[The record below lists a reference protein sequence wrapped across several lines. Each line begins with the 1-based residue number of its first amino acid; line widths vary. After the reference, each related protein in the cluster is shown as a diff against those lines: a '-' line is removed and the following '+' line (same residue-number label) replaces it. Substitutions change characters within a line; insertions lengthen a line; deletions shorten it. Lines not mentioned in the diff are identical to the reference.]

1 MLNKYVHFNEVSL
14 LGVCGDSELPEWDGK
29 QALITSGTVQEFHL
43 SSVPPQV
50 CRRVT
55 EAQAPKRT
63 RQGQLRS
70 LTGP

>member
-1 MLNKYVHFNEVSL
+1 MSILTKSACWEFAGLRTPRVGWEAST
-14 LGVCGDSELPEWDGK
+14 
-29 QALITSGTVQEFHL
+29 QITSGTVQEFHL

-63 RQGQLRS
+63 LRGQLRS
-70 LTGP
+70 LAGP